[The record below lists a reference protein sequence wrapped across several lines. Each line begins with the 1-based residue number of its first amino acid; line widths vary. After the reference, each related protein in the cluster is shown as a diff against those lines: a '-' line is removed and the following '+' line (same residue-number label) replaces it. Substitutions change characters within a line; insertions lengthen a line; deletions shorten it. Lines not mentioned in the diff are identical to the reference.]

1 MLAVALVSLAVSA
14 EEEPMVLVYLNNG
27 QCESYLRS
35 DVKSISYESTDDD
48 PSEVSIM
55 RLTVMMEE
63 DEDGEKK
70 EVLID
75 YALAEVERVDFE
87 PPLVS
92 VITRTNVTRKYTQ
105 TELRGDIGG
114 NWPDWPGVKL
124 GFFISKSAHPA
135 YDENRTVVYADQ
147 VCDGPGRFTYWAKN
161 SEGYVGK
168 VFYHY
173 QAFAYYKGE
182 FYHIAEPQ
190 SFRLAPVTMW
200 TDTFAKLEKEDKDGR
215 YYVAHVSADIFGDTD
230 EIISEMY
237 AGRAEVGFCYG
248 PNQVPTRAK
257 GDKLV
262 PGALNEVRDI
272 VCDIPHL
279 EAGKKVWVRPY
290 TIIADT
296 IYYGLD
302 FSIMPDPWMKVTTVR
317 VYDEKATTAKVDVT
331 VEVSDDNLKSGVV
344 GVQYG
349 TSSDLDNAS
358 DTQYLKTIEWKPGDN
373 GSYTGTISY
382 LTPNTQYYCRAYFI
396 ANGETYWGEIIP
408 FKTKD
413 LVVETSFDSNSVTAS
428 TALIFGKLPE
438 REAVVE
444 GNSFGFFYNT
454 TGNPGMNAD
463 DPCVS
468 SKFDSN
474 SNGEFEWPA
483 KNMKPN
489 TTYYVCAFVTYKGKT
504 YLGNTISFTTKVF
517 SLKTSFDSNSVT
529 TTTALILGE
538 LSTTEAIEGDMFGF
552 VYNTTGNP
560 DVYNDPYVYGNFT
573 SDSDGNFHWPA
584 EELEPNT
591 TYYVC
596 SFVVHNGEIFLGNTI
611 SFTTKEEEG
620 FYGELGLFELK
631 GHVKSCLW
639 TNAWG
644 SNTRTYDE
652 NGFWLTGDGWSLSS
666 IYPEGIVR
674 DQKKRITTGYF
685 EGGNESWTIDE
696 KGRKTTYSIV
706 EYDGGEKHTY
716 TYDANDNVVSE
727 HVEFLGMDVYWNEE
741 YNLSYSDWEFDS
753 HGNWVKRTAYSTTNG
768 YSQESRIIVYY

>member
-1 MLAVALVSLAVSA
+1 MRRWLLMLAVALVSLAVSA

-92 VITRTNVTRKYTQ
+92 VTTRTNVTRKYTQ

-124 GFFISKSAHPA
+124 GFFISKSSHPA

-182 FYHIAEPQ
+182 FYLIAEPQ
-190 SFRLAPVTMW
+190 SFRLAPVIMW

-230 EIISEMY
+230 EIISEMG

-413 LVVETSFDSNSVTAS
+413 LVVE
-428 TALIFGKLPE
+428 
-438 REAVVE
+438 
-444 GNSFGFFYNT
+444 
-454 TGNPGMNAD
+454 
-463 DPCVS
+463 
-468 SKFDSN
+468 
-474 SNGEFEWPA
+474 
-483 KNMKPN
+483 
-489 TTYYVCAFVTYKGKT
+489 
-504 YLGNTISFTTKVF
+504 
-517 SLKTSFDSNSVT
+517 TSFDSNSVT

-727 HVEFLGMDVYWNEE
+727 QVEFLGMDVYWNEE